1 VKLHIIA
8 ICLDHLIINQA
19 YGRTIMKRITVTMAV
34 LFVILVWSGSFF
46 VFAKSSDTDRAAFEA
61 IQGEILKIEI
71 PVPKD
76 FTNVKGVWKGQP
88 VIFFRFEHSNMMGAL
103 LGIDLASKL
112 GKDTLDVTLRSSHGV
127 ESRQYFV
134 DVRDANFPVQTLTLP
149 SKMVDLDSNTLKR
162 VQREAR
168 HLRSLFTQTNTPRMW
183 GEGFIVPLEG
193 KISDAFGRKRIIN
206 GQKKNPH
213 TGEDISAPH
222 GAEVKVSN
230 HGIVRLSTDQFFSGK
245 SILVDHGLGLFT
257 MYFHL
262 SEMKVKEGET
272 VRRGQVIGLVGA
284 SGRAT
289 GPHLHWGARLNNARV
304 DPYDLMKI
312 KAPVETNITLNEV
325 ME

>member
-1 VKLHIIA
+1 
-8 ICLDHLIINQA
+8 
-19 YGRTIMKRITVTMAV
+19 M
-34 LFVILVWSGSFF
+34 
-46 VFAKSSDTDRAAFEA
+46 
-61 IQGEILKIEI
+61 
-71 PVPKD
+71 
-76 FTNVKGVWKGQP
+76 
-88 VIFFRFEHSNMMGAL
+88 
-103 LGIDLASKL
+103 
-112 GKDTLDVTLRSSHGV
+112 
-127 ESRQYFV
+127 
-134 DVRDANFPVQTLTLP
+134 
-149 SKMVDLDSNTLKR
+149 
-162 VQREAR
+162 
-168 HLRSLFTQTNTPRMW
+168 
-183 GEGFIVPLEG
+183 
-193 KISDAFGRKRIIN
+193 
-206 GQKKNPH
+206 
-213 TGEDISAPH
+213 
-222 GAEVKVSN
+222 SN